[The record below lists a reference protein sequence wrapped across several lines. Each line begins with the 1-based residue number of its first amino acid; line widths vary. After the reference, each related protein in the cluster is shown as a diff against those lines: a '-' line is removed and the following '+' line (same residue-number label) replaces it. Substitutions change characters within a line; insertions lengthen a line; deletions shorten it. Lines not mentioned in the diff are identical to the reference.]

1 VKKFSFN
8 FDKKEQKR
16 ETTMADFA
24 RLFDYIERKSS
35 VKLTEDERILITS
48 TLKSKRLRKGQYFL
62 QEGDVCKYIGFIVK
76 GATRLF
82 ADDKKG
88 HEHILKFGV
97 EEWWAGDYES
107 FYLLTPSKYYVEALE
122 EVEMILVTNEQLQ
135 QLARTIPAIKGMVE
149 SLDRGAAVA
158 NTKRMH
164 AAISFNAEERYEE
177 LVRTYPHF
185 IQRFPQNMIASYLGI
200 SPETLSRI
208 RHSAWRK
215 EKSARPK

>member
-1 VKKFSFN
+1 
-8 FDKKEQKR
+8 
-16 ETTMADFA
+16 MADFE
-24 RLFDYIERKSS
+24 RLFDYIGRKTS
-35 VKLTEDERILITS
+35 VKLTEDERNLIMS
-48 TLKSKRLRKGQYFL
+48 TLKLKRLRKRQFFL
-62 QEGDVCKYIGFIVK
+62 QEGDVCKYLGFIVR

-107 FYLLTPSKYYVEALE
+107 FYLLTPSKYYIEALE
-122 EVEMILVTNEQLQ
+122 DVDMILITNEQLQ
-135 QLARTIPAIKGMVE
+135 EFIRTIPAIRAMME
-149 SLDRGAAVA
+149 AMDRASALA

-164 AAISFNAEERYEE
+164 AAISFNAEERYED

-185 IQRFPQNMIASYLGI
+185 LQRFPQNMIASYLGI

-208 RHSAWRK
+208 RHSACKK
-215 EKSARPK
+215 EKAAHIKAAT

>member
-1 VKKFSFN
+1 
-8 FDKKEQKR
+8 
-16 ETTMADFA
+16 MAHFA
-24 RLFDYIERKSS
+24 RLFDYIDRKSS
-35 VKLTEDERILITS
+35 VNLAEYERNLLIS
-48 TLKSKRLRKGQYFL
+48 TLKTKRLRKGQFLL
-62 QEGDVCKYIGFIVK
+62 QEGDVCQYMGFIVK

-122 EVEMILVTNEQLQ
+122 ETDLILITNEQLQ
-135 QLARTIPAIKGMVE
+135 EYIRTMRAIKAMVE
-149 SLDRGAAVA
+149 ALDRGSAVA

-177 LVRTYPHF
+177 LAQTYPHF
-185 IQRFPQNMIASYLGI
+185 LQRFPQNMIASYLGI

-208 RHSAWRK
+208 RHAASRK
-215 EKSARPK
+215 EKVQRI

>member
-1 VKKFSFN
+1 
-8 FDKKEQKR
+8 
-16 ETTMADFA
+16 MADFE
-24 RLFDYIERKSS
+24 RLFDYIGRKTS
-35 VKLTEDERILITS
+35 VKLTEDERNLIMS
-48 TLKSKRLRKGQYFL
+48 TLKSKRLRKRQFFL
-62 QEGDVCKYIGFIVK
+62 QEGDVCKYLGFIVR

-107 FYLLTPSKYYVEALE
+107 FYLLTPSKYYIEALE
-122 EVEMILVTNEQLQ
+122 DVDMILITNEQLQ
-135 QLARTIPAIKGMVE
+135 EFIRTIPAIRAMME
-149 SLDRGAAVA
+149 AMDRASALA

-164 AAISFNAEERYEE
+164 AAISFNAEERYED

-185 IQRFPQNMIASYLGI
+185 LQRFPQNMIASYLGI

-208 RHSAWRK
+208 RHSACKK
-215 EKSARPK
+215 EKAAHIKAAT

>member
-1 VKKFSFN
+1 
-8 FDKKEQKR
+8 
-16 ETTMADFA
+16 
-24 RLFDYIERKSS
+24 
-35 VKLTEDERILITS
+35 
-48 TLKSKRLRKGQYFL
+48 
-62 QEGDVCKYIGFIVK
+62 VCKYIGFIFK